1 MPRMGRHS
9 PCAARPSPLMKGWAR
24 IYTEGGWEVD
34 TGLGR
39 GSSMR
44 IDCTAAA
51 FAEISG
57 QRVRRECSSSRRCQ
71 RRSYAGV
78 VENRPPTTAA
88 QNSGMRLPRVS
99 RKQRPRAHQPKKPA
113 RVRPQPRKTARKI
126 IYDARIELVVDSLTA
141 TEQAILRI
149 IKENDGFLAESDQT
163 SAQQNQRH
171 ATWRVRVPVANFEA
185 FVGAVVK
192 LGEVQR
198 NHVGSQD
205 VTEEYLDLD
214 ARIRNKREE
223 EKRLLK
229 HLADSTGKLEDILAV
244 ERELSRVRGEAEQME
259 GRLRFLADRADLSTV
274 TIEANEWK
282 DFKPPVAASFGTQI
296 SRTFFNSVERLVEF
310 GKGFSIVVVAL
321 LPWIPLMLIGL
332 VLARWLIRY
341 ASRSARQTPAQPEPL
356 LAPQP
361 EARDLLSVCR
371 KSQRI
376 RQRRPLSRVLGAE

>member
-1 MPRMGRHS
+1 
-9 PCAARPSPLMKGWAR
+9 
-24 IYTEGGWEVD
+24 
-34 TGLGR
+34 
-39 GSSMR
+39 MR
-44 IDCTAAA
+44 DDCTAA
-51 FAEISG
+51 G
-57 QRVRRECSSSRRCQ
+57 VRRNRRAARSPRMLIIATLSTAVLSGCGAEEAAHYASYSRTKLGDAPT
-71 RRSYAGV
+71 AGKS
-78 VENRPPTTAA
+78 EPALTSAPAQKAGEGSTA
-88 QNSGMRLPRVS
+88 
-99 RKQRPRAHQPKKPA
+99 
-113 RVRPQPRKTARKI
+113 PRKTERKI
-126 IYDARIELVVDSLTA
+126 IYDARIELVVDSLSA
-141 TEQAILRI
+141 TEQAIVRI
-149 IKENDGFLAESDQT
+149 IKENDGYLAESDQT

-171 ATWRVRVPVANFEA
+171 ATWRVRVPVASFDA

-341 ASRSARQTPAQPEPL
+341 ASRSARQTPAPPSRFSRL
-356 LAPQP
+356 
-361 EARDLLSVCR
+361 D
-371 KSQRI
+371 
-376 RQRRPLSRVLGAE
+376 RR

>member
-1 MPRMGRHS
+1 MLVITMLATTLLCGCGAEEASRHS
-9 PCAARPSPLMKGWAR
+9 RTKYGDAP
-24 IYTEGGWEVD
+24 
-34 TGLGR
+34 
-39 GSSMR
+39 
-44 IDCTAAA
+44 AAA
-51 FAEISG
+51 GGKSEQTASKPPADK
-57 QRVRRECSSSRRCQ
+57 
-71 RRSYAGV
+71 AG
-78 VENRPPTTAA
+78 E
-88 QNSGMRLPRVS
+88 S
-99 RKQRPRAHQPKKPA
+99 A
-113 RVRPQPRKTARKI
+113 RVLQKTARKI
-126 IYDARIELVVDSLTA
+126 IYDARIELVVDSLAA
-141 TEQAILRI
+141 TEQAILKI

-163 SAQQNQRH
+163 SAQQNQRQ
-171 ATWRVRVPVANFEA
+171 ATWRVRVPVANFDA
-185 FVGAVVK
+185 LVGAVVK

-282 DFKPPVAASFGTQI
+282 DYKPQEAASFGTQI
-296 SRTFFNSVERLVEF
+296 SRTFFQSVERLVEF

-321 LPWIPLMLIGL
+321 LPWIPLLLIGL

-341 ASRSARQTPAQPEPL
+341 ASRSARHGPTVSETL
-356 LAPQP
+356 LSTRP
-361 EARDLLSVCR
+361 EARS
-371 KSQRI
+371 
-376 RQRRPLSRVLGAE
+376 